1 MLEFCRLSFW
11 MRPCLS
17 LLRREGVPGIGH
29 SFVFLFHQCIY
40 FFKKNKNWILSFQ
53 SALLTI
59 TVSKNAFHSTNVFF
73 LVTMFPPCSARNVSF
88 QTLYGDQFTLSTQLI
103 KLKLS
108 CCTPPLSQLHS
119 VFKNIPLL
127 LKGVSFVHSL

>member
-1 MLEFCRLSFW
+1 MLEFCRVSFW

-17 LLRREGVPGIGH
+17 LLHREGLPGIGH

-73 LVTMFPPCSARNVSF
+73 LVTMHVPTNSVAPFSAYIHNA
-88 QTLYGDQFTLSTQLI
+88 QF
-103 KLKLS
+103 
-108 CCTPPLSQLHS
+108 LHS
-119 VFKNIPLL
+119 LLQKLTLETLAFKLFMVTNLHYQL
-127 LKGVSFVHSL
+127 GL